1 MKRIIDEDFI
11 AMLEGHDLSIQNLMN
26 GLFGGNRRSRAYGS
40 SAEFADYRAYVA
52 GDELKRVD
60 WNLYARFR
68 KLYLKLFIDE
78 RQLHHRIYFDA
89 SASMDWG
96 TPSKAYTALRLGAA
110 LGFLAVQSM
119 DRVTFYSI
127 SGETCQDLSGT
138 VMGKDA
144 FYSAVDALETLTFKG
159 NSEIGKA
166 INNTH
171 ESGAIG
177 GISVL
182 ISDFLTNSDWQ
193 QAVDLMRQK
202 RREVHLIQ
210 VLSRD
215 EIQPDILGKYTLRDP
230 EDRELDYR
238 SNFSKANLRAYRQ
251 AYEYHQNELRQ
262 FCASRGVGFF
272 SVCTDETMEE
282 MLFSQAVSVG
292 VIQ

>member
-26 GLFGGNRRSRAYGS
+26 GLFGGNRRSQAYGN
-40 SAEFADYRAYVA
+40 SAEFADYRAYAA

-60 WNLYARFR
+60 WNLYARFK
-68 KLYLKLFIDE
+68 KLYLKLFVDE
-78 RQLHHRIYFDA
+78 RQLHHRIYFDT

-96 TPSKAYTALRLGAA
+96 TPSKAYTALRIGAA
-110 LGFLAVQSM
+110 LGFLAVQAM
-119 DRVTFYSI
+119 DRVTFYGV
-127 SGETCQDLSGT
+127 SGELCQDLSGT

-144 FYSAVDALETLTFKG
+144 FYSAIESLETLTFKG
-159 NSEIGKA
+159 GSELGKA

-182 ISDFLTNSDWQ
+182 ISDFLTDSDWKE
-193 QAVDLMRQK
+193 AVDLMLQK
-202 RREVHLIQ
+202 RREVYLVQ

-215 EIQPDILGKYTLRDP
+215 EITPEISGKYTLRDP
-230 EDRELDYR
+230 ENRELDYR
-238 SNFSKANLRAYRQ
+238 SDFSKEGLKAYRD
-251 AYEYHQNELRQ
+251 AVAYHQGELQ
-262 FCASRGVGFF
+262 SFCASRGIGFF
-272 SVCTDETMEE
+272 SVCTDEPLEK
-282 MLFSQAVSVG
+282 MLFDKAVAAE

>member
-26 GLFGGNRRSRAYGS
+26 GLFGGNRRSQAYGN
-40 SAEFADYRAYVA
+40 SAEFADYRAYAA

-60 WNLYARFR
+60 WNLYAHFK
-68 KLYLKLFIDE
+68 KLYLKLFVDE
-78 RQLHHRIYFDA
+78 RQLHHRIYFDT

-96 TPSKAYTALRLGAA
+96 TPSKAHTALRIGAA
-110 LGFLAVQSM
+110 LGFLAVQAM
-119 DRVTFYSI
+119 DRVIFYGV
-127 SGETCQDLSGT
+127 SGETCRDLSGT

-144 FYSAVDALETLTFKG
+144 FYSAIESLETLTFKG
-159 NSEIGKA
+159 GSELGKA

-182 ISDFLTNSDWQ
+182 ISDFLTDSDWKE
-193 QAVDLMRQK
+193 AVDLMLQK
-202 RREVHLIQ
+202 RREVYLVQ

-215 EIQPDILGKYTLRDP
+215 EITPEISGKYTLRDP
-230 EDRELDYR
+230 ENRELDYR
-238 SNFSKANLRAYRQ
+238 SDFSKEGLRAYRD
-251 AYEYHQNELRQ
+251 AVAYHQGELQ
-262 FCASRGVGFF
+262 SFCASRGIGFF
-272 SVCTDETMEE
+272 SVCTDEPLEK
-282 MLFSQAVSVG
+282 MLFDKAVAAE

>member
-26 GLFGGNRRSRAYGS
+26 GLFGGNRRSQAYGN
-40 SAEFADYRAYVA
+40 SAEFADYRAYAA

-60 WNLYARFR
+60 WNLYARFK
-68 KLYLKLFIDE
+68 KLYLKLFVDE
-78 RQLHHRIYFDA
+78 RQLHHRIYFDT

-96 TPSKAYTALRLGAA
+96 TPSKAYTALRIGAA
-110 LGFLAVQSM
+110 LGFLAVQAM
-119 DRVTFYSI
+119 DRVTFYGV
-127 SGETCQDLSGT
+127 SGEICRDLSGT

-144 FYSAVDALETLTFKG
+144 FYSAIESLETLTFKG
-159 NSEIGKA
+159 GSELGKA

-182 ISDFLTNSDWQ
+182 ISDFLTDSDWKE
-193 QAVDLMRQK
+193 AVDLMLQK
-202 RREVHLIQ
+202 RREVYLVQ

-215 EIQPDILGKYTLRDP
+215 EITPEISGKYTLRDP
-230 EDRELDYR
+230 ENRELDYR
-238 SNFSKANLRAYRQ
+238 SDFSKEGLRAYRD
-251 AYEYHQNELRQ
+251 AVAYHQGELQ
-262 FCASRGVGFF
+262 SFCASRGIGFF
-272 SVCTDETMEE
+272 SVCTDEPLEK
-282 MLFSQAVSVG
+282 MLFDKAVAAE